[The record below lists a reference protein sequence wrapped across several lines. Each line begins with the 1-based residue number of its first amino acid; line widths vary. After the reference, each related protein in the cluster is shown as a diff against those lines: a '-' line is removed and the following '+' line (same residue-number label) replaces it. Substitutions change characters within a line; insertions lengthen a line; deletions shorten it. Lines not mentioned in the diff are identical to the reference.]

1 MKNSREFE
9 IAWQGLKLGVHNYTY
24 TLDDAF
30 MQGRSAP
37 AEFFDWKAQVTL
49 RFDKHESFFMLHLDV
64 GGTVNTP
71 CDRCGDDFE
80 LKLWD
85 EFDLLVKLSGED
97 DDRGEEEDADVV
109 FIPRH
114 ETVIDI
120 SDWLY
125 EFTMLAV
132 PLQRIHP
139 DRADGTPGC
148 NSEALRLLGD
158 LAGKEAEE
166 NSDEPTGD
174 VQPAASIWK
183 GLQNITIAEDGDAPK
198 SSKKSAKK

>member
-9 IAWQGLKLGVHNYTY
+9 IAWQGLKLGVHNYTF
-24 TLDDAF
+24 TLDDTF
-30 MQGRSAP
+30 MQAKSAP
-37 AEFFDWKAQVTL
+37 AEFFNWKATVGL
-49 RFDKHESFFMLHLDV
+49 RFDKHESFFMLHFDV

-97 DDRGEEEDADVV
+97 DEHTEDEDADVV

-148 NSEALRLLGD
+148 NPEALRLLGD
-158 LAGKEAEE
+158 LAGQEGSGEE
-166 NSDEPTGD
+166 SSED
-174 VQPAASIWK
+174 VQPANTIWK
-183 GLQNITIAEDGDAPK
+183 GLQNIHVEDEETTEKP
-198 SSKKSAKK
+198 SKKSAKK

>member
-1 MKNSREFE
+1 MKNSREYE
-9 IAWQGLKLGVHNYTY
+9 IAWQGLKPGVHNYQF

-30 MQGRSAP
+30 MQAKSAP
-37 AEFFDWKAQVTL
+37 AEFFNWKAQVSL
-49 RFDKHESFFMLHLDV
+49 RFDKHESFFMLHFDV
-64 GGTVNTP
+64 GGTVITP

-80 LKLWD
+80 LTLWD
-85 EFDLLVKLSGED
+85 EFDLLVKLGGED
-97 DDRGEEEDADVV
+97 ENQNTEEDADVV

-139 DRADGTPGC
+139 ERADGAPGC
-148 NSEALRLLGD
+148 NPEALRLLGD
-158 LAGKEAEE
+158 LAAQEGAGEQASEE
-166 NSDEPTGD
+166 
-174 VQPAASIWK
+174 VQPANSIWK
-183 GLQNITIAEDGDAPK
+183 GLQNIHVEDEDTEAK
-198 SSKKSAKK
+198 RTKKSD